1 MENDTERDAVPPDA
15 FPDLSPLAVS
25 LGDETAVVTEPTRA
39 AAAATS
45 QDTDDVSGIWATV
58 PTQQPDLEQAPP
70 GVSAD
75 GYHAAYLKKTPPP
88 ATTHVNTAVDL
99 HDLDPFAPVQGT
111 LGSTVRRESRL
122 EVIAD
127 SESDKDAPTDI
138 PPDQTGGTQAQRDH
152 LGHGADPPAA
162 AGFSFGSM
170 LRSLSGTPTRDRPSS
185 PTSLRPPPHP
195 VVGTPEPAT
204 ASTSAASHTTPA
216 SSPAQPGPSGL
227 AKPLA
232 SIASVFRSSARPS
245 PTASGEGT
253 PQPGNSPPR
262 EKGGFLTAIAGVAA
276 SGKGKERERESEKF
290 DDGDEKRAEGVVAEK
305 GRRRDKPDEP
315 VFDFNRFLEQMRS
328 RSADPIAK
336 YLRSFL
342 KEFSR
347 RPPVSTTDQVRVIN
361 DFLDFIAGKMRQVD
375 PWKSLLDVDWRD
387 DPERAEAEFDLA
399 LEAMEKLVMN
409 RLWHLTFSPAI
420 DLSAF
425 PDNMSP
431 SGDVERDDVLRQ
443 RIRFFSWIEPKHLD
457 LPIPSPS
464 DASAAPTPQQSSPR
478 LEPKERPPSTDPIA
492 AASSKETEPPKPVP
506 APAPGKGSRKQ
517 VQSFLNFAQSELCK
531 MNQYKAPRDKLICV
545 LNCCKVIFGLMRHVA
560 SGEEGADTFI
570 PFLIYVVIRAN
581 PEHLV
586 SNLQYI
592 QRFRNPEKLS
602 GEGGYYLSSL
612 TAAISFI
619 ESMDASSLSNI
630 TQAEFEARV
639 ADAVKKIASEE
650 PPPPV
655 PVRDEGVRPPPRD
668 ATATSTDL
676 LQPTEAGS
684 ASLLSAS
691 GGVGRSGQEGDVA
704 SAIPQNVS
712 FPQSV
717 KDSLLRGTENVER
730 AMSKPLGALARIFEQ
745 LEETANEITGQ
756 STPAPTSPTSRSL
769 RIPPAPFPPTPGVED
784 APDGYPGAQSR
795 PSMSKRRSHHQAGGP
810 LSRPPLLPLPSS
822 TGSLQHAGPP
832 PDPAMYAAPETS
844 DDAVLEEIDRQHEE
858 ARQAQLETL
867 QSIFPEAEREVI
879 EMVLLSNSGDMGKTI
894 DSMLEMS

>member
-1 MENDTERDAVPPDA
+1 MADDAPGTDA
-15 FPDLSPLAVS
+15 FPDLSPLAAS
-25 LGDETAVVTEPTRA
+25 LGDEIGVTASTPTT
-39 AAAATS
+39 AATTAAL
-45 QDTDDVSGIWATV
+45 QETDDVNGIWADV
-58 PTQQPDLEQAPP
+58 PARAPSTEKSEY

-75 GYHAAYLKKTPPP
+75 GYHAGYLHTPPP
-88 ATTHVNTAVDL
+88 PSHSKAADL

-111 LGSTVRRESRL
+111 LGSMVRRESRL
-122 EVIAD
+122 EVLAD
-127 SESDKDAPTDI
+127 SESDQEEGHTRNEPA
-138 PPDQTGGTQAQRDH
+138 GAQEAHER
-152 LGHGADPPAA
+152 LGHGASPSGGS
-162 AGFSFGSM
+162 GFSFGSM
-170 LRSLSGTPTRDRPSS
+170 LRSLSGTPTRDRPQPSSS
-185 PTSLRPPPHP
+185 PPPLPLP
-195 VVGTPEPAT
+195 DVGTAEPAKASASGT
-204 ASTSAASHTTPA
+204 ADISPTN
-216 SSPAQPGPSGL
+216 SPAQPGPSGL

-245 PTASGEGT
+245 PAPSGEGT
-253 PQPGNSPPR
+253 PQSGTSPSR
-262 EKGGFLTAIAGVAA
+262 EKGGFLTAIAGAA
-276 SGKGKERERESEKF
+276 ANSKGKERERETEKV
-290 DDGDEKRAEGVVAEK
+290 DDEDEKRAEGAIAEK
-305 GRRRDKPDEP
+305 GKRRTRPDEP

-361 DFLDFIAGKMRQVD
+361 DFLDFIAGRMRQVD
-375 PWKSLLDVDWRD
+375 PWKSMLDVDWRD

-409 RLWHLTFSPAI
+409 RLWHLTFSPAL

-443 RIRFFSWIEPKHLD
+443 RIRIFSWIEPKHLD
-457 LPIPSPS
+457 LPIPSRS
-464 DASAAPTPQQSSPR
+464 DTSAVSTPEQTASPR
-478 LEPKERPPSTDPIA
+478 LGSEEEPPSA
-492 AASSKETEPPKPVP
+492 EAASTNPSEEVKPPKSRPS
-506 APAPGKGSRKQ
+506 AGTAKTSRKQ

-570 PFLIYVVIRAN
+570 PFLIYVVIKAN

-619 ESMDASSLSNI
+619 ETLDASSLSNI
-630 TQAEFEARV
+630 TQAEFEAHV
-639 ADAVKKIASEE
+639 AEAVKQIASEE

-655 PVRDEGVRPPPRD
+655 PPRDESNRSQPRD
-668 ATATSTDL
+668 ASATSTDL
-676 LQPTEAGS
+676 LQPTEGGS
-684 ASLLSAS
+684 ASLLTASAGS
-691 GGVGRSGQEGDVA
+691 AQSGQEGEVA
-704 SAIPQNVS
+704 AAISPNAS

-745 LEETANEITGQ
+745 LEETANELTGQ
-756 STPAPTSPTSRSL
+756 SGPTSPTSRSF
-769 RIPPAPFPPTPGVED
+769 RVPPAPFPPTPGVEGSPD
-784 APDGYPGAQSR
+784 AYPGLQSR
-795 PSMSKRRSHHQAGGP
+795 PSVSKRRSYHHYQPGGGGGP
-810 LSRPPLLPLPSS
+810 PSRPPLLPLPSS
-822 TGSLQHAGPP
+822 TGSLQRPGPP
-832 PDPAMYAAPETS
+832 PDLAMYAAPDTS
-844 DDAVLEEIDRQHEE
+844 DDAVLQEIDRQHEE

-867 QSIFPEAEREVI
+867 QSIFPDAEREVI